1 MTNSDSTKAYV
12 YYDVLNQ
19 YGESIRTSESVEWT
33 VSGSKTVDK
42 ASGKITVTKSDNTAF
57 TYGTQIYVTGV
68 HVKSGKS
75 VTKVVTTGM
84 AQSVDS
90 IKFEG
95 FVSKNDKTKKLTELP
110 KDFAKNTYYLIYKT
124 YDQNGN
130 ALDVNDDDY
139 TYKNLTFICDS
150 PLVLELNTKDA
161 KVFTIGDDEYAA
173 IAVNPGQYIDK
184 GGEVN
189 ITAISNKTGKS
200 TTQNYVIGAAGL
212 LKSFVL
218 SAPANTVADGDT
230 SVEIPYTAKDTE
242 GNTITNYE
250 TIVRSTNKLTLT
262 ASDETSLVVKEK
274 NDGTAVVLWSDNT
287 KEHSATNFA
296 ASSAS
301 DEVNRNISLTTVV
314 VGGESNNMMMEVSDT
329 RRPTAIKSIKLNDD
343 NNDTIV
349 NGNTAAPTYLSGKDN
364 QIVFLDQ
371 YGAELA
377 GAKATAF
384 FEYAGTTGFGKNGDS
399 AKYGIKVDASETNSL
414 GLAKSN
420 TYTTEGKIVVAAN
433 LADTSNCAVDTV
445 KYSIAKYDSSSKEYV
460 DVSKVKSVA
469 YTIVPVNK
477 VQNYTISGLNG
488 KLEIATDLSGKD
500 NGESVKEAKE
510 NDAAVTGTL
519 ATQNNVD
526 GYNEFKVQGTYDG
539 KTVTLPSTVYDV
551 TTDSATVSGS
561 AFTISKSGEKSEVKA
576 VTAGALKWSEL
587 YNFNAYAS
595 PRKDAEKVL
604 KLTITKENGSVEP
617 LDKTVA
623 VSDEPAAAAAINFI
637 KDYQGVQ
644 KEGIIYPDMTV
655 IDGSTISSGYDDSW
669 AGHLDNTIVRIC
681 GNQWAH
687 NNTLLLCV
695 TDQYGRTYSAD
706 NSKITFTVSDV
717 KENTSE
723 TAHVANNFTVNKNG
737 TLNAN
742 IEGAEIGDTFT
753 LTAKVAGTK
762 LSASVKMTVAAD
774 KAAYID
780 QNGDGS
786 KSSTDK
792 TGNKISGS
800 KDKGLRELLGYDR

>member
-1 MTNSDSTKAYV
+1 MTNTDSTKAYV

-42 ASGKITVTKSDNTAF
+42 ANGKITVTKSDNTAF

-230 SVEIPYTAKDTE
+230 YVEIPYTAKDTE

-262 ASDETSLVVKEK
+262 ASDETSLIVKEK

-329 RRPTAIKSIKLNDD
+329 RRPAAIKSIKLNDD

-349 NGNTAAPTYLSGKDN
+349 NGNTAAPGYIDDN
-364 QIVFLDQ
+364 KFTFIDQ
-371 YGAELA
+371 YGAELDTD
-377 GAKATAF
+377 KASAF
-384 FEYAGTTGFGKNGDS
+384 FKYAGTTGFGKNGDS
-399 AKYGIKVDASETNSL
+399 AKYGIKVEVNDANSL
-414 GLAKSN
+414 GLKSD
-420 TYTTEGKIVVAAN
+420 TYTTEGKIAITAT
-433 LADTSNCAVDTV
+433 LKDASTYAVDTV
-445 KYSIAKYDSSSKEYV
+445 KYSIAKYDSSSNEYV

-488 KLEIATDLSGKD
+488 KLEIQTDLSSKD

-510 NDAAVTGTL
+510 NDNAATGSLETK
-519 ATQNNVD
+519 NNVD

-539 KTVTLPSTVYDV
+539 KTVTLPSAVYDV
-551 TTDSATVSGS
+551 TADSATVSGS
-561 AFTISKSGEKSEVKA
+561 AFSISKSGEKSTVTA
-576 VTAGALKWSEL
+576 VTAGALKWSDL

-623 VSDEPAAAAAINFI
+623 ISDEPAAAAAINFI
-637 KDYQGVQ
+637 KDYQGIQ
-644 KEGIIYPDMTV
+644 KEGIIYPNMTV
-655 IDGSTISSGYDDSW
+655 INGSTISTGSDDSW
-669 AGHLDNTIVRIC
+669 AGHPKNTIVRIC

-687 NNTLLLCV
+687 KNTLLVCV

-706 NSKITFTVSDV
+706 NAKITFTVSDV
-717 KENTSE
+717 TENTSE

-774 KAAYID
+774 TAAYID

-786 KSSTDK
+786 KASTDNA
-792 TGNKISGS
+792 GNPVAGS